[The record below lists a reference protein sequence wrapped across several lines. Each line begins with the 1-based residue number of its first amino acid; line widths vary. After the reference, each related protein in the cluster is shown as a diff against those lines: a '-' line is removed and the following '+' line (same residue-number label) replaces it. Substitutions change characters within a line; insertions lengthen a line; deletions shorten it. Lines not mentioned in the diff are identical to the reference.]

1 MVNYPLDPPLAKL
14 VCTGVDLECGIE
26 SITIVAVLA
35 VGGMQQVFFTPLD
48 RAKEA
53 SEAHNHLLIL
63 DSDHLS
69 LLNVFEE
76 VKSAIVWRAPAPGNF
91 VHRASVHSF
100 LRPVRL
106 FPHEKAQRR
115 VRTYL

>member
-1 MVNYPLDPPLAKL
+1 MVSYPLDPPLAKM
-14 VCTGVDLECGIE
+14 VCTGLDLECGIE

-35 VGGMQQVFFTPLD
+35 VGGMQQVFFTPSD

-76 VKSAIVWRAPAPGNF
+76 VKTAILCRARPRIVSPSLAAFHCCAPFNL
-91 VHRASVHSF
+91 S
-100 LRPVRL
+100 LP
-106 FPHEKAQRR
+106 RR
-115 VRTYL
+115 CK